1 VSWQVLYNISHSQQW
16 SELQRFLVPKLTQLR
31 ALCQTQSIQKPGTES
46 GLLFRPTAHAFKPWK
61 RDFIVDWRYS
71 RARDQVMVL

>member
-31 ALCQTQSIQKPGTES
+31 ALCQTQSIQKPGT
-46 GLLFRPTAHAFKPWK
+46 G
-61 RDFIVDWRYS
+61 
-71 RARDQVMVL
+71 VLTQ